1 MFKFSRIKLGFSQR
15 KFAKLL
21 GLPRTT
27 YQSYENGRRKPSK
40 TKEKEIR
47 KKIKQLEKRIDS
59 LDEGLDINVAKYLIY
74 LLDIVIFAFA
84 LVILWGLRWKSF
96 IKSI

>member
-1 MFKFSRIKLGFSQR
+1 MVIMKGRKMFKRFRLKLGISQTR
-15 KFAKLL
+15 FAKLL

-27 YQSYENGRRKPSK
+27 YQCYENGRRKPSK
-40 TKEKEIR
+40 IKEKEIR

-59 LDEGLDINVAKYLIY
+59 LDDGIDINVAKYLIY

-84 LVILWGLRWKSF
+84 LIVLWGLR
-96 IKSI
+96 